1 MRLVLIPDKF
11 KGSLTGE
18 EVRAALAAGVRDVFP
33 EAGLVG
39 FPASDGGDGFLHA
52 VRSVREVE
60 TIEVVVEDPLGREIR
75 APYLMDSDRGEAFLE
90 MAAASGMELL
100 TEAERNPLQTHTRGT
115 GQLIQHAIGNGAR
128 RVYVGL
134 GGSATN
140 DGGCGIATVFGYRF
154 LDRQGRELDPVGGN
168 LAGMATIVDP
178 EEPLSTGQAEIIAVN
193 DVANPLWGPNGAAF
207 VYARQKGASDD
218 AISILDKGLRRLDR
232 LVGEQLGIHAGQLAG
247 AGAAG
252 GTAYGLHCFLGARFI
267 SGTEYVLGL
276 TGVEDYLHKYPVD
289 FIFTGEGRIDS
300 QTLSGKLIQGVLALG
315 MRHNVPVIAV
325 CGISEVSRESLQEQG
340 FEEVL
345 VVSDPGKPLSYNMEH
360 AAVLIR
366 GSVRDYLRGIP
377 EGGSL
382 NDQ

>member
-18 EVRAALAAGVRDVFP
+18 EVRTAIAAGVRDVFP
-33 EAGLVG
+33 KAGLMG
-39 FPASDGGDGFLHA
+39 FPASDGGDGFLEA

-75 APYLMDSDRGEAFLE
+75 APYLIDSDRGDAFLE
-90 MAAASGMELL
+90 MATASGMELL

-115 GQLIQHAIGNGAR
+115 GQLIRHAIGKGAR

-154 LDRQGRELDPVGGN
+154 LDQRGRERDPVGGN
-168 LAGMATIVDP
+168 LAGIARIVKP
-178 EEPLSTGQAEIIAVN
+178 EKSFSRGEVEIIAVN
-193 DVANPLWGPNGAAF
+193 DVSNPLWGPNGAAF
-207 VYARQKGASDD
+207 VYARQKGASDE
-218 AISILDKGLRRLDR
+218 AISSLDKGLRQLDR
-232 LVGEQLGIHAGQLAG
+232 LVGDQLGIRAGQLAG

-276 TGVEDYLHKYPVD
+276 TGMEDYLIEHPVD

-325 CGISEVSRESLQEQG
+325 CGTSEVPPESLREQG

-360 AAVLIR
+360 AAVLVR
-366 GSVRDYLRGIP
+366 KSVRDYFRGISDK
-377 EGGSL
+377 GSL
-382 NDQ
+382 DDQ